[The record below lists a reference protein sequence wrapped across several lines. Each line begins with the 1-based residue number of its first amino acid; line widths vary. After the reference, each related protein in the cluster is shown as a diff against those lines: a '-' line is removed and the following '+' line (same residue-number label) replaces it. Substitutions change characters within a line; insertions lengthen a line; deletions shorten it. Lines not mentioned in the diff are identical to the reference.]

1 MMAKCRGDDGE
12 SPQRVLRVLRCCCD
26 SVVFGRATRPRRT
39 KIPPG
44 YLLPLYRDPALLLRE
59 AIRDTSIRKPPD
71 VRLPSSQ
78 PGPKPVLF
86 NR

>member
-1 MMAKCRGDDGE
+1 MIAKCRGDDGE
-12 SPQRVLRVLRCCCD
+12 SPQRVQRCCCD

-39 KIPPG
+39 KILPG
-44 YLLPLYRDPALLLRE
+44 YLLPPHRDPALLSRE
-59 AIRDTSIRKPPD
+59 ATRDTGIQKPPD
-71 VRLPSSQ
+71 VRLPGSQ